1 MRRGFTSRAE
11 PLPELDEFCLNLAKS
26 IVGDPEG
33 LKVASVEG
41 SHLSVIELDAPPE
54 EIGRVVGR
62 DGRTIAAIRTLAEA
76 LAMRLNRRVMV
87 DVQAA
92 GGSGGGRRP

>member
-1 MRRGFTSRAE
+1 MRRGFTNRTE
-11 PLPELDEFCLNLAKS
+11 PLPDLDEFCLNIAKS

-62 DGRTIAAIRTLAEA
+62 EGRTIAAIRTLAEA

-92 GGSGGGRRP
+92 GGGGARRP

>member
-1 MRRGFTSRAE
+1 MRRGFTNRAQ
-11 PLPELDEFCLNLAKS
+11 PLPDLDEFCLNLAKS
-26 IVGDPEG
+26 IVDDPGG

-41 SHLSVIELDAPPE
+41 SQLSVIELDAPPE

-87 DVQAA
+87 DVQVV
-92 GGSGGGRRP
+92 GGAGRRP